1 MLVQD
6 DATLKDDVTGES
18 EVDERFLADER
29 AQDVRDTRSSL
40 AWQWRRLI
48 ELLMAD
54 PPAPYAEIPISWA
67 AGRGASTS
75 PMGIL
80 RAAAPPA
87 AGLLICGCHS
97 GIGEHLLEP
106 ALLRNAFSLMS

>member
-1 MLVQD
+1 
-6 DATLKDDVTGES
+6 VTEDPRIYLRIAGE
-18 EVDERFLADER
+18 LR
-29 AQDVRDTRSSL
+29 A
-40 AWQWRRLI
+40 I
-48 ELLMAD
+48 
-54 PPAPYAEIPISWA
+54 
-67 AGRGASTS
+67 S
-75 PMGIL
+75 PMDML